1 MLGSSASTFSL
12 DSSVGLSTLDEV
24 SGSQAVVRRKQQ
36 PRRGGPKK
44 RANASALEKEV
55 ILTHSLRTLHEEE
68 RKVDLLYTM
77 ARLEEDLQNGSRK
90 DFEDDVNDDASLASM
105 ASSVTLKKKAKGGS
119 VVRTQQQREVRCF
132 CKLGYRLLVSDLRS
146 GLDRR
151 AAEYVGAEGLR
162 DFAQSKLHVSLSPTE
177 VGLVMGVLDLE
188 GTGLVDVYAVLE
200 MARLHFNKY
209 RKLKQQQ
216 KDIDARRGPGGAA
229 VPPPAT
235 GGRGGA
241 KMPHKTAEEEAR
253 DNEITINRI
262 LNRMRVVSYELLL
275 SKDMRALSRPR
286 PYILNSELFQEA
298 LDDFGV
304 HHLPLSERKL
314 LEERYC
320 AFYPPRAGSVDFSSF
335 KSEFISLGG
344 EVLIARRRTPGGT
357 ARFGTLNETDNFAL
371 GGTLKGAKTPLPA
384 LPSVASGPG
393 ARGTVGAKALPPIPT
408 VTTATPAPAVPSSA
422 AAAAASG
429 ATPSPS
435 HGDSAAAA
443 ATSSRRSSFASKVNW
458 STKQA
463 PEGGSRPSTPRPR
476 RSSMDS
482 GPTEG
487 GGAANSLS
495 NLLLGGAVAP
505 LPVFLEPS
513 IPLDQDTDAPLEFE
527 GHPDIAPE
535 VRNTPQ
541 HAMHIRP
548 SPARS
553 FSCLTTV
560 PAVPCTASI
569 EGDEKAQQGPPQIV

>member
-1 MLGSSASTFSL
+1 MDLSMLGSSASTFSL
-12 DSSVGLSTLDEV
+12 DSSVGLSTLNEAS

-105 ASSVTLKKKAKGGS
+105 ASSVTLKKKATGGS

-132 CKLGYRLLVSDLRS
+132 CKLGKALLVSDLRS
-146 GLDRR
+146 GMDRR

-188 GTGLVDVYAVLE
+188 ATGLVDVYAVLE

-241 KMPHKTAEEEAR
+241 KKPHKTAEEEAR

-286 PYILNSELFQEA
+286 PYILNSEQFQEA

-304 HHLPLSERKL
+304 HHLPLGERKL

-357 ARFGTLNETDNFAL
+357 ARFGTLNGTDNFAL

-384 LPSVASGPG
+384 LPSVASGTGTG

-408 VTTATPAPAVPSSA
+408 VTPTPAVPSSA
-422 AAAAASG
+422 AAAGGG
-429 ATPSPS
+429 ATPSLS
-435 HGDSAAAA
+435 LGGAAA
-443 ATSSRRSSFASKVNW
+443 ATSSTPGGSRRSSFTSKVNW

-463 PEGGSRPSTPRPR
+463 AEGGSRPSTPRPR

-487 GGAANSLS
+487 DGAAKSLS
-495 NLLLGGAVAP
+495 HLLLGGAVAP

-535 VRNTPQ
+535 VGNTPQ
-541 HAMHIRP
+541 RAMHIRP

-553 FSCLTTV
+553 
-560 PAVPCTASI
+560 
-569 EGDEKAQQGPPQIV
+569 